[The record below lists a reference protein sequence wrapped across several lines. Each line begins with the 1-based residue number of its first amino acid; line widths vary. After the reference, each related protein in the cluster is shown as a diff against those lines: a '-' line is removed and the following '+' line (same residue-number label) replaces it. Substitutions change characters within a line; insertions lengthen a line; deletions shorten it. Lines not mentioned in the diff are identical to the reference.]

1 MQAGCQEFKSPIL
14 HSHYIISM
22 GDSVKYQIE
31 KAEHALR
38 SALELGAMHEDP
50 YTLHSIAEALQKLG
64 YIIVMNKAQESSAK
78 YQIKLGDTVIP
89 SSTPDVIT
97 FTK

>member
-1 MQAGCQEFKSPIL
+1 
-14 HSHYIISM
+14 M

-50 YTLHSIAEALQKLG
+50 YTLRSISKALENIG
-64 YIIVMNKAQESSAK
+64 YI
-78 YQIKLGDTVIP
+78 VIANRA
-89 SSTPDVIT
+89 STSEKSFKVEGGIPFATNYNDVIT
-97 FTK
+97 FGGDTNLPEINFTT

>member
-1 MQAGCQEFKSPIL
+1 
-14 HSHYIISM
+14 M

-50 YTLHSIAEALQKLG
+50 YTLFSIVEALQKLG
-64 YIIVMNKAQESSAK
+64 YIIVMNKVKASDDFK
-78 YQIKLGDTVIP
+78 VDGIP
-89 SSTPDVIT
+89 FATNYKDDVIT
-97 FTK
+97 FGGVETNPTINFTT

>member
-1 MQAGCQEFKSPIL
+1 
-14 HSHYIISM
+14 M

-50 YTLHSIAEALQKLG
+50 YTLQLYKS
-64 YIIVMNKAQESSAK
+64 
-78 YQIKLGDTVIP
+78 
-89 SSTPDVIT
+89 
-97 FTK
+97 

>member
-1 MQAGCQEFKSPIL
+1 
-14 HSHYIISM
+14 M

-50 YTLHSIAEALQKLG
+50 YTLHSISEALQKLG
-64 YIIVMNKAQESSAK
+64 YIIIANKASTSKQDFVVD
-78 YQIKLGDTVIP
+78 GGIP
-89 SSTPDVIT
+89 FAANYNDVIT
-97 FTK
+97 FGGDNNLPEINFTT

>member
-1 MQAGCQEFKSPIL
+1 
-14 HSHYIISM
+14 M

-64 YIIVMNKAQESSAK
+64 YIIIMNRAQALKKDFNVEGGIPFATN
-78 YQIKLGDTVIP
+78 YDEVTNFGGDTNL
-89 SSTPDVIT
+89 PDINFIT
-97 FTK
+97 

>member
-1 MQAGCQEFKSPIL
+1 
-14 HSHYIISM
+14 M

-50 YTLHSIAEALQKLG
+50 YTLSSIAEALQKLG
-64 YIIVMNKAQESSAK
+64 FLIISG
-78 YQIKLGDTVIP
+78 QIKASDDFKVDGIP
-89 SSTPDVIT
+89 FATNYQDDIINFGGVETNPTIN
-97 FTK
+97 FTT

>member
-1 MQAGCQEFKSPIL
+1 
-14 HSHYIISM
+14 M
-22 GDSVKYQIE
+22 GDSVKNQIE

-64 YIIVMNKAQESSAK
+64 YIIIMNRVQTPKEDFSVE
-78 YQIKLGDTVIP
+78 GGIP
-89 SSTPDVIT
+89 FATNYDDIIT
-97 FTK
+97 FGGINPNPKINFTT

>member
-1 MQAGCQEFKSPIL
+1 
-14 HSHYIISM
+14 M

-64 YIIVMNKAQESSAK
+64 YIIAVNKVKAPS
-78 YQIKLGDTVIP
+78 DTFNVEGGIP
-89 SSTPDVIT
+89 FATNYNDVIT
-97 FTK
+97 FGGDTSLPEINFTT